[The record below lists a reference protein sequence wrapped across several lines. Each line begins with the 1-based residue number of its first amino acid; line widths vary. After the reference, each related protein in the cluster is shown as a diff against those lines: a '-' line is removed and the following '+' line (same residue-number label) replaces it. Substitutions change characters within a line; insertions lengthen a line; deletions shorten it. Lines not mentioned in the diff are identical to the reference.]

1 MSTVQTPVRDLPA
14 AARAELIARAAAALR
29 EGGLAVIPTETV
41 YGIAASAASRSAM
54 ERLSE
59 LARRGGW
66 GAERGSASGSTPGPF
81 STWHAPHVQV
91 VRDVLRL
98 KHPVHRRLLAR
109 LAPGPVRFVLEAPAE
124 ELSRIERE
132 LGVLPAVVTGT
143 LPGLA
148 AGMGVVAVR
157 VPDHEIASA
166 VIEQAKTPVVA
177 ERLASTGWGGDRE
190 VSAAQSEDRA
200 ARAGIASVIDDG
212 PTKYGKASTTIRLRA
227 DGGYDVT
234 DVGAYEERL
243 VRKRLERNIL
253 FVCTGNT
260 CRSPMA
266 EQIAR
271 AMLNQGEGRGAV
283 TVPTRVGSAGVAAA
297 SGDRA
302 TPEGWEALRAMG
314 IEPGPHRSRD
324 LTRQLI
330 AEADVIFGM
339 TQSHV
344 RAVLAIDPTAG
355 AKVRTLDP
363 AGGDIP
369 DPIGGSPEVYWRTA
383 ERLGELVRARMAELD
398 RE

>member
-14 AARAELIARAAAALR
+14 AARAELIARAAASLR

-41 YGIAASAASRSAM
+41 YGIAASAASRSAL

-59 LARRGGW
+59 LARRGAGW
-66 GAERGSASGSTPGPF
+66 GSERGSGATPGPF

-91 VRDVLRL
+91 VRDVLRV

-109 LAPGPVRFVLEAPAE
+109 LAPGPVRFVVEAPAE

-143 LPGLA
+143 LPGLS
-148 AGMGVVAVR
+148 AGLGVVAVR
-157 VPDHEIASA
+157 VPDHEIAAA
-166 VIEQAKTPVVA
+166 VIEQAKTPVIA
-177 ERLASTGWGGDRE
+177 ERLASTGWGGDRDL
-190 VSAAQSEDRA
+190 SAAQSEDRA

-271 AMLNQGEGRGAV
+271 AILHQGEGRNVGSA
-283 TVPTRVGSAGVAAA
+283 VPTRVGSAGVAAA

-314 IEPGPHRSRD
+314 IEPGVHRSRD

-339 TQSHV
+339 TNSHV

-369 DPIGGSPEVYWRTA
+369 DPIGGSPEVYRRTA
-383 ERLGELVRARMAELD
+383 ERLGELVRARMTELE